1 MTCGTEALLFDLGG
15 VLVNIDFDEA
25 LCAWV
30 RYSQLTLEE
39 LRQEFRMDEPYAE
52 HERGERDAAS
62 YFQHLRTNLRLDATD
77 AQIARGWNAIFLAEI
92 SATLRVVERIST
104 VMPCYAF
111 TNSNP
116 THQVAWMAQ
125 YPRVVNAFEQV
136 FVSSQLGVRKPEARA
151 FEAIAARTGIKSSR
165 MMFFDDTYEN
175 IVGATDVGLSAVH
188 VSSPEDVMNALREAQ
203 LWPDADAP

>member
-1 MTCGTEALLFDLGG
+1 MTSRTEALR
-15 VLVNIDFDEA
+15 
-25 LCAWV
+25 AWV
-30 RYSQLTLEE
+30 SYSQLTLEA

-62 YFQHLRTNLRLDATD
+62 YFQHLRTNLRLDTTDATD
-77 AQIARGWNAIFLAEI
+77 AQIAHGWNAIFLAEI
-92 SATLRVVERIST
+92 SATLRVVERTSM

-125 YPRVVNAFEQV
+125 YPRVVNAFEQI

-151 FEAIAARTGIKSSR
+151 FEAVAARTGITSSR

-175 IVGATDVGLSAVH
+175 VVGATDAGLSAVH
-188 VSSPEDVMNALREAQ
+188 VSSPEDVMNALREPQ
-203 LWPDADAP
+203 LWLDADAP